1 MCKKLCMRI
10 CKTRDPWA
18 LIVTRVYIQF
28 PAKNEN
34 NCRYM
39 YLQKIF
45 ISFEDVS
52 NIYKIHFQTMIQM
65 NLIILEYI
73 SRGINAPHPHHLFCL
88 LNIQE

>member
-1 MCKKLCMRI
+1 
-10 CKTRDPWA
+10 
-18 LIVTRVYIQF
+18 
-28 PAKNEN
+28 
-34 NCRYM
+34 M